1 MRTNETINNNI
12 VELKGNQYLFLLRE
26 INNKK
31 KSN

>member
-12 VELKGNQYLFLLRE
+12 VKLKGNQYLFLLRE
-26 INNKK
+26 INNNK